1 VAVLALIT
9 VRSVVSAALISK
21 DQPPTCCEEHTM
33 NTNRL
38 ISALAFA
45 TIGLGAA
52 SAALAQE
59 ATPDT
64 WMAVQG
70 TQSRAA
76 VQAELF
82 KARADGSIAFSRAG
96 FIEPLKASTTRE
108 AVRDQALVARR
119 TGELASINAEVYTH
133 ETPVATRVAGLAR

>member
-1 VAVLALIT
+1 
-9 VRSVVSAALISK
+9 
-21 DQPPTCCEEHTM
+21 M

-64 WMAVQG
+64 WMTVQS
-70 TQSRAA
+70 TQSRAT

-96 FIEPLKASTTRE
+96 FIEPLKSSSTRE
-108 AVRDQALVARR
+108 AVRSETLMARQ
-119 TGELASINAEVYTH
+119 TGELASINAEVYSYQK
-133 ETPVATRVAGLAR
+133 PVATRVAGLVR